1 LNQDLCPRAI
11 WIPLREEAKHQGEQ
25 LTTYSFLHR
34 YATWMYAGWLSV
46 AEISVA
52 MGHTIE
58 GHLKSSPRFKLDAS
72 AANDAAVN
80 S

>member
-1 LNQDLCPRAI
+1 
-11 WIPLREEAKHQGEQ
+11 
-25 LTTYSFLHR
+25 
-34 YATWMYAGWLSV
+34 MYAGWLSV